1 MIPTIGLDQLAYAYH
16 RPNVYSIMLSAQH
29 RRYSLFE
36 STAKISNIFFQ
47 PPLLAQ
53 RKSRGLATKIH
64 LMVDTLGN
72 PLAFFLTGGQAHDL
86 EGADALLPR

>member
-36 STAKISNIFFQ
+36 STAKISIFFQ

-53 RKSRGLATKIH
+53 RKSRGLGTKIH

-72 PLAFFLTGGQAHDL
+72 PLPFFLTGDQAHDL